1 MAWPRDHSTTA
12 LIGVG
17 GIYETGSLC
26 PEVTGSPL
34 GAGQGLHGAHG
45 LYDGHGGHSITTR
58 SWKVCYSISQ
68 SSEPTVLVSRWV
80 TVLKGLCCDQR
91 PTLPSLTTAGSPG
104 RPGSPCGQRIATGL
118 GQGPTWELK
127 GPGSHLP
134 QSLV

>member
-45 LYDGHGGHSITTR
+45 LYDGHGGHSITTMK
-58 SWKVCYSISQ
+58 SGT
-68 SSEPTVLVSRWV
+68 E
-80 TVLKGLCCDQR
+80 
-91 PTLPSLTTAGSPG
+91 
-104 RPGSPCGQRIATGL
+104 GL
-118 GQGPTWELK
+118 GLIWLQGAEGPMSVPEPEVRPELLK
-127 GPGSHLP
+127 EPRGFIDSPKKSQTIPVEAQRG
-134 QSLV
+134 